1 MNDRSTEPDDA
12 ALPKMLIFILLSM
25 MSPFFTIWSLNTLF
39 PALAIPSN
47 FYTWLSV
54 IWLHAIA
61 IAGYRA
67 ASRTAGRAVKN
78 D

>member
-1 MNDRSTEPDDA
+1 MTDRDQAPDSA
-12 ALPKMLIFILLSM
+12 ALPKMLIFILLSIT
-25 MSPFFTIWSLNTLF
+25 SPFFTILALNTLF

-54 IWLHAIA
+54 IWLHAVV
-61 IAGYRA
+61 IAGQRA
-67 ASRTAGRAVKN
+67 AIRTASRTVKH

>member
-1 MNDRSTEPDDA
+1 MTDRDQAPDGA

-25 MSPFFTIWSLNTLF
+25 TSPFFTILALNTLF

-54 IWLHAIA
+54 IWLHAVV
-61 IAGYRA
+61 IAGQRA
-67 ASRTAGRAVKN
+67 AIRTAGRTVKH

>member
-1 MNDRSTEPDDA
+1 MTDRNQAPDSA

-25 MSPFFTIWSLNTLF
+25 MSPFFTIFALNTLF
-39 PALAIPSN
+39 PALAVPSN

-54 IWLHAIA
+54 IWLHAVV
-61 IAGYRA
+61 IAGQRA
-67 ASRTAGRAVKN
+67 AIRTAGQNVKH